1 MLLNSLQLNNFL
13 SHSNSTINFKENYK
27 GLIDGKSGS
36 GKSSIV
42 EAILFVL
49 FGQGR
54 CDNKMS
60 LIKRG
65 TDKATVIIELVD
77 KDSNIVYQIKRSIDK
92 KNKHELSVLENDTP
106 AKVKGI
112 SETQVYIEKNILHS
126 SYLLFINSILYKQD
140 NQDTFVNQ
148 TASKRKDL
156 LLEIVNANS
165 YDEYLKKTKEAIAKI
180 KTNQEVVLAKI
191 EGKQNEINNNQIT
204 ASKLEEYQKEETRL
218 QQEIDNLKLQ
228 YTELTTKEKATSD
241 KLIVIRGQEEKME
254 LILKDYNVKSNRIQ
268 EINKKLIEL
277 SSVDINAIK
286 KEIEDLDEV
295 KKQIKGYD
303 DAKDNLMSWNS
314 QRMTIYN
321 ETPANHDYQTE
332 IDAVNRQL
340 IDIIGNTTGQCPK
353 CGYIDPER
361 EQKKQNDITSLDGRL
376 KALNSDFEAYK
387 KNVAVY
393 ATKLADLGAE
403 PTLPMFPAQYSAL
416 KAKLDSLDGLTKQL
430 ITAENSDKIRIE
442 LTTELETINQ
452 AKNLIN
458 DEVKQIEIQI
468 GQKDVL
474 YQEGRQLKEDI
485 IKINGTLENLMTAH
499 IGNNQLLGIAKHAT
513 QQIIKSKEE
522 LTILQQNLNKD
533 GDSLESLELLK
544 GAFGPNGLKAIV
556 IDYVIPQL
564 EDKINNILSKLSDLS
579 IRLDTQKGGLGED
592 VILEGLFITVIN
604 DVGDELEYQ
613 NFSGGEKI
621 KISVA
626 INEAL
631 AELSKINFRILDE
644 TIVALDNDSVQN
656 FLVAMNEILL
666 KVHQF
671 ICISHIPAIKEL
683 FEDKITVTK
692 INGNSTI
699 NI

>member
-1 MLLNSLQLNNFL
+1 MNSLQLNNFL

-241 KLIVIRGQEEKME
+241 KLIVIRGQ
-254 LILKDYNVKSNRIQ
+254 
-268 EINKKLIEL
+268 
-277 SSVDINAIK
+277 
-286 KEIEDLDEV
+286 
-295 KKQIKGYD
+295 
-303 DAKDNLMSWNS
+303 
-314 QRMTIYN
+314 
-321 ETPANHDYQTE
+321 
-332 IDAVNRQL
+332 
-340 IDIIGNTTGQCPK
+340 
-353 CGYIDPER
+353 
-361 EQKKQNDITSLDGRL
+361 
-376 KALNSDFEAYK
+376 
-387 KNVAVY
+387 
-393 ATKLADLGAE
+393 
-403 PTLPMFPAQYSAL
+403 
-416 KAKLDSLDGLTKQL
+416 
-430 ITAENSDKIRIE
+430 
-442 LTTELETINQ
+442 
-452 AKNLIN
+452 
-458 DEVKQIEIQI
+458 
-468 GQKDVL
+468 
-474 YQEGRQLKEDI
+474 
-485 IKINGTLENLMTAH
+485 
-499 IGNNQLLGIAKHAT
+499 
-513 QQIIKSKEE
+513 
-522 LTILQQNLNKD
+522 
-533 GDSLESLELLK
+533 
-544 GAFGPNGLKAIV
+544 
-556 IDYVIPQL
+556 
-564 EDKINNILSKLSDLS
+564 
-579 IRLDTQKGGLGED
+579 
-592 VILEGLFITVIN
+592 
-604 DVGDELEYQ
+604 
-613 NFSGGEKI
+613 
-621 KISVA
+621 
-626 INEAL
+626 
-631 AELSKINFRILDE
+631 
-644 TIVALDNDSVQN
+644 
-656 FLVAMNEILL
+656 
-666 KVHQF
+666 
-671 ICISHIPAIKEL
+671 
-683 FEDKITVTK
+683 
-692 INGNSTI
+692 
-699 NI
+699 